1 MDVGI
6 IAASLIVMRP
16 CLQAISS
23 AVSKR
28 CHFRR
33 ISFARKDP
41 HNTPSPISRLLRA
54 KGIVRTVDFELE
66 SQPISTREITP
77 KDLL

>member
-16 CLQAISS
+16 CFKATRQYVVKRWHLPRIPVTHQNLCSTLPW
-23 AVSKR
+23 VSG
-28 CHFRR
+28 
-33 ISFARKDP
+33 SVPD
-41 HNTPSPISRLLRA
+41 

-66 SQPISTREITP
+66 SQPMSTNEVTT

>member
-16 CLQAISS
+16 CLKAIREN
-23 AVSKR
+23 VVKR
-28 CHFRR
+28 CHFPR
-33 ISFARKDP
+33 IPVTHKGSQS
-41 HNTPSPISRLLRA
+41 TLSRVSGSIRD

-66 SQPISTREITP
+66 SQQMSTRVVTP
-77 KDLL
+77 NDLL

>member
-16 CLQAISS
+16 CLKVIREY
-23 AVSKR
+23 VVKR
-28 CHFRR
+28 CHLQKLSITHPGFH
-33 ISFARKDP
+33 S
-41 HNTPSPISRLLRA
+41 TLPSASRSTLD

-66 SQPISTREITP
+66 SQPMSTHEVTP
-77 KDLL
+77 KALL